1 MTPQD
6 ARDVID
12 DRTGESYSDDVY
24 AEALAVLEA
33 AGWE

>member
-6 ARDVID
+6 ARDVLD
-12 DRTGESYSDDVY
+12 DPEGSDDSVY